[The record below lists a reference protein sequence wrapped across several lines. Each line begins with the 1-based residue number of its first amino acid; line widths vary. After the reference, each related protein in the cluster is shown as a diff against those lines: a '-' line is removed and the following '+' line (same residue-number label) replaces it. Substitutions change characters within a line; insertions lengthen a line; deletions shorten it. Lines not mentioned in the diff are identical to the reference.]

1 MADDDGVMY
10 SVAADY
16 ELDVGNLVVFHGRGP
31 PASSAMTLFFSHLS
45 RLLEKAYLVL
55 LIDLCAC
62 VRVFFFLL
70 NGVCMPAI
78 SRVLQQ
84 FWDEYRCVLSGLSIR
99 NHNYSCSRA
108 FRGVSIF
115 VSRL

>member
-62 VRVFFFLL
+62 VRVFFF
-70 NGVCMPAI
+70 AE
-78 SRVLQQ
+78 
-84 FWDEYRCVLSGLSIR
+84 WCVYACGF
-99 NHNYSCSRA
+99 SCSSTVLER
-108 FRGVSIF
+108 IQMCF
-115 VSRL
+115 VRIEHQKS